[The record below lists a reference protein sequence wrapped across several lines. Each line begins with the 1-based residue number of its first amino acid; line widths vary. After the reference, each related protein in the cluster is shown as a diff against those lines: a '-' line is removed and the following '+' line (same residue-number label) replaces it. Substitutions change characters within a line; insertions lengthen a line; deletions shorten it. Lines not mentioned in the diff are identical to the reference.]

1 MLKAD
6 KQLIELLISTNEKE
20 RIDAAEQL
28 AALDGGHF
36 EDHPFSAKFIKER
49 EKNLIAAYHATESV
63 LVKEWVLQA
72 LAGALVESNEVVS
85 LVSDALTEDCNY
97 LPTLLYYI
105 WQSSQKFFHCKEKVK
120 ALSIYEVLP
129 R

>member
-1 MLKAD
+1 MGIHTHLYRKLISPDVRTETMLKAD

-28 AALDGGHF
+28 AAMDVGHF

-49 EKNLIAAYHATESV
+49 EKSLITAYHATESV

-85 LVSDALTEDCNY
+85 LVSDALTED
-97 LPTLLYYI
+97 
-105 WQSSQKFFHCKEKVK
+105 
-120 ALSIYEVLP
+120 
-129 R
+129 